1 MSYTMKKKLA
11 NKKNYGGKRK
21 LSLIKYLVIHY
32 TGNNGD
38 HDESNANY
46 FKEHIVK
53 ASAHYFVDSDSITQA
68 VPDDYVAYS
77 VGGSKYGN
85 CKTTGGGKCYGKC
98 TNSNSISIEL
108 CDDVKDGKIYPSAQ
122 TIANGLELTRRLMK
136 KYNVPA
142 SNVIRHFDVNGKN
155 CPAYW
160 CGTTE
165 KNKKWKTAFH
175 DKLTAEDSDQKGNG
189 EFLVKVLVNEL
200 TIRSGAGANTKA
212 VGAIKDKGTY
222 TITEIEYNGTTPWGK
237 LKSGKGYIS
246 LLDKYCK
253 RV

>member
-1 MSYTMKKKLA
+1 MSYILKKKLA
-11 NKKNYGGKRK
+11 NKKNYGGTRK
-21 LSLIKYLVIHY
+21 LSAIKYIVIHY

-53 ASAHYFVDSDSITQA
+53 ASAHYFVDSDSVTQS
-68 VPDDYVAYS
+68 VPDGSIAWS
-77 VGGSKYGN
+77 VGGSKYSN
-85 CKTTGGGKCYGKC
+85 CKTTGGGKLYGKC
-98 TNSNSISIEL
+98 TNSNSISVEL
-108 CDDVKDGKIYPSAQ
+108 CDDVKDGKVYPSAQ
-122 TIANGLELTRRLMK
+122 TIANALELTRKLMK

-142 SNVIRHFDVNGKN
+142 SNVIRHFDVNGKS

-160 CGTTE
+160 CGTAE

-200 TIRSGAGANTKA
+200 TIRVGAGANTKA
-212 VGAIKDKGTY
+212 VGSIKDKGTY
-222 TITEIEYNGTTPWGK
+222 TITEIEYNETTPWGK
-237 LKSGKGYIS
+237 LKSGNGYIS